1 MAGGVGSPVCVYV
14 KTEIPEEQSS
24 GEQQGA
30 GPGLEQGKDTLFKE
44 ILTPGCQPCTSM
56 SLRVGASL
64 SFASRTLYLSHPS

>member
-30 GPGLEQGKDTLFKE
+30 GPGLEQGKDTLFIE
-44 ILTPGCQPCTSM
+44 NN
-56 SLRVGASL
+56 L
-64 SFASRTLYLSHPS
+64 SR

>member
-30 GPGLEQGKDTLFKE
+30 GPGLQQGKDTLFKE
-44 ILTPGCQPCTSM
+44 ILTPGSQPES
-56 SLRVGASL
+56 SASL
-64 SFASRTLYLSHPS
+64 SFASPALYLSHLS